1 MRRFSFY
8 CSAVFFSLLASG
20 AAAQTP
26 SPTDFGDQQLLRQQ
40 ERESQLRRRLE
51 PEADVRLRASETA
64 QVPRLP
70 ADESPCFPITR
81 IALVGDMANRFADL
95 VDTANRASDGREDKL
110 IGRCIGSAGI
120 GIAIRRLQNELVRR
134 GYVTTRVLAGPQDL
148 GAGVLTLTLIPGRV
162 RAVRFAEG
170 TSSRATQWNAAP
182 LQPGEL
188 LNLRAIEQALEN
200 FKRVPSAE
208 ADIRIEPA
216 VGGDARPGDSDVVI
230 AWKQDLPFRLNLS
243 ADNSGLKST
252 GRYLGVV
259 TLSWDHALT
268 LNDLFYV
275 SVNHS
280 LFEPSPGPRGTKGH
294 TVHYSLPFGYW
305 LLGATAS
312 SSEYRQPVANQ
323 QGTTVYSGDS
333 ANQEV
338 RLSRALARDATRK
351 TTGYLSAWARQS
363 DNDVGGLQVQVQH
376 RQTAGW
382 EAGLTHREILGDA
395 TLDLNAGYR
404 RGTGAFGATRLINE
418 DSEGST
424 RPELM
429 QVGALYNLPFAL
441 AGQRLRYS
449 LALRAQHAW
458 TALLPQDRF
467 SIGSRFSVRGF
478 DEQAVLSADRGWLVR
493 NDLGFS
499 LGGSGQEA
507 YVGVDYG
514 ELRGRHSE
522 TLVGTHLAGVVV
534 GVRGSVYGVVYDL
547 FAGRA
552 LSGPESFH
560 DNRMNA
566 GFSLSWSH

>member
-1 MRRFSFY
+1 MRRFFIF
-8 CSAVFFSLLASG
+8 CSALFSSLLALG
-20 AAAQTP
+20 AAAQAP
-26 SPTDFGDQQLLRQQ
+26 SAAELGDQQLLRQQ
-40 ERESQLRRRLE
+40 ERESQLRRRIE
-51 PEADVRLRASETA
+51 AEADVRLPPPEAA

-70 ADESPCFPITR
+70 DHESPCFVIRR
-81 IALVGDMANRFADL
+81 IELVGEMADRFADL
-95 VDTANRASDGREDKL
+95 VDSANRAGDGSEDKL

-134 GYVTTRVLAGPQDL
+134 AYVTTRVLAGPQDL
-148 GAGVLTLTLIPGRV
+148 GTGILTLTLIPGRV
-162 RAVRFAEG
+162 RAVRFADG

-216 VGGDARPGDSDVVI
+216 LGGDARPGDSDVVI
-230 AWKQDLPFRLNLS
+230 AWKQDFPLRLNLS
-243 ADNSGLKST
+243 VDNSGLKST

-259 TLSWDHALT
+259 TFSWDHALT

-280 LFEPSPGPRGTKGH
+280 LFEPAPGPRGTKGH
-294 TVHYSLPFGYW
+294 TFHYSLPFGYW

-312 SSEYRQPVANQ
+312 SNEYRQPVANQ

-338 RLSRALARDATRK
+338 RLSRVLARDAARK
-351 TTGYLSAWARQS
+351 TTAHLSAWARQS
-363 DNDVGGLQVQVQH
+363 DNEVGGLQIQVQH

-382 EAGLTHREILGDA
+382 EAGLAHREIFGDA
-395 TLDLNAGYR
+395 TLDLNAAYR

-424 RPELM
+424 RLRLM

-441 AGQRLRYS
+441 AGQRLRYT

-493 NDLGFS
+493 NDLGLS

-507 YVGVDYG
+507 YVGFDYG

-522 TLVGTHLAGVVV
+522 TLVGTHLAGVVL
-534 GVRGSVYGVVYDL
+534 GLRGSLYGVAYDL
-547 FAGRA
+547 FAGRSV
-552 LSGPESFH
+552 SGPEGFH
-560 DNRMNA
+560 GNRMNA
-566 GFSLSWSH
+566 GLSLSWSH